1 MILKQKKALRQ
12 HTLKKLQQAA
22 AADTSGRRSAALRS
36 LLAKELPDRPL
47 TIGIYYPMPHEVNL
61 LPFITEHPQHRFAFP
76 RCLPGRQLE
85 FRQVTHPADDFIP
98 GAHNIPEPAPHRPI
112 IEPTELDILV
122 IPGVAF
128 TEDGKRLGYGGGYY
142 DRYIPRCPQAKL
154 LALAFA
160 EQMADDI
167 PTGEHDCVI
176 PLILHL

>member
-1 MILKQKKALRQ
+1 MILEQKKALRQ

-22 AADTSGRRSAALRS
+22 EADTTGRRSAALCS
-36 LLAKELPDRPL
+36 LLAKELPERPL

-85 FRQVTHPADDFIP
+85 FRLVTHPANDFIP
-98 GAHNIPEPAPHRPI
+98 GAHNIPAPAPYLPI
-112 IEPTELDILV
+112 IESTELDILV

-128 TEDGKRLGYGGGYY
+128 TADGKRLGYGGGYY

-154 LALAFA
+154 VALAFA

-167 PTGEHDCVI
+167 PTEEHDCVI